1 MSIVQ
6 QRGTAYLARMRSLCL
21 LLTIGLLASCSVGN
35 DFSRTTFQKKRYSRG
50 YYVHK
55 AKNRPGPE
63 VESPQTE
70 ETTEALAGLD
80 DTHPILLPPEGLSI
94 SPSSS
99 LRPSDG
105 EPVHSPPAAS
115 RAATEPAVE
124 GTVEIFPPEPSVEA
138 PIAADANAEETKKP
152 RPHWTSIVS
161 AIFALQV
168 LLTLPSDA
176 TSALFF
182 HGFAAM
188 FAAAS
193 LAYCGRRRERP
204 GGKFATAIFGSFA
217 IPLVFTAAEGVPF
230 AILLPWTGI
239 VAALSALFWLLAKQ
253 FAPKPSP
260 RPESPQTESPQTETS
275 RRTIH
280 WSTWTALAGSI
291 IPLVLVEAVEWGTS
305 GLTIMTLFFIANA
318 ILSIVSLTKTG
329 PEKEHSGKAL
339 SILTLAWSVLA
350 TGFILFY
357 LGLGLIEWEFTGFG

>member
-1 MSIVQ
+1 MNRSIF
-6 QRGTAYLARMRSLCL
+6 SLLVGWIL
-21 LLTIGLLASCSVGN
+21 LLSACSSGS
-35 DFSRTTFQKKRYSRG
+35 DLSRTTFQKKRYSRG

-55 AKNRPGPE
+55 AKDRPGPE
-63 VESPQTE
+63 VASPQAE

-80 DTHPILLPPEGLSI
+80 DTHPILLPPEGLFI
-94 SPSSS
+94 TRSSS
-99 LRPSDG
+99 QRPSDG
-105 EPVHSPPAAS
+105 EPVPDTSPAVS
-115 RAATEPAVE
+115 RPATEPAAE
-124 GTVEIFPPEPSVEA
+124 GTAVIFPAEPPVE
-138 PIAADANAEETKKP
+138 PPTVEDATAEEAKKP

-161 AIFALQV
+161 AIFALRV

-176 TSALFF
+176 TRALFF

-193 LAYCGRRRERP
+193 LAYCGRSRERP

-230 AILLPWTGI
+230 VILLYWTGI

-253 FAPKPSP
+253 FAPIPSP
-260 RPESPQTESPQTETS
+260 RPESSQTEPPQSKTS
-275 RRTIH
+275 RRTMH

-291 IPLVLVEAVEWGTS
+291 IPLVLVETVAS
-305 GLTIMTLFFIANA
+305 GPTIMTLFFIANA

-339 SILTLAWSVLA
+339 SVLTLAWSVFA
-350 TGFILFY
+350 TGHILF
-357 LGLGLIEWEFTGFG
+357 LTGLDGLGFFLIGG

>member
-1 MSIVQ
+1 MNRSIF
-6 QRGTAYLARMRSLCL
+6 SLLVGLIL
-21 LLTIGLLASCSVGN
+21 LLSACSSGS
-35 DFSRTTFQKKRYSRG
+35 DLSRTTFQKKRYSRG

-55 AKNRPGPE
+55 AKDRPGPE

-105 EPVHSPPAAS
+105 EPVHAPPAAS

-124 GTVEIFPPEPSVEA
+124 GTVEIFPPESSVEA
-138 PIAADANAEETKKP
+138 PIVADANAVEAKKP

-161 AIFALQV
+161 AIFALRV

-193 LAYCGRRRERP
+193 LAYCGRRSERP

-230 AILLPWTGI
+230 VILLYWTGI

-253 FAPKPSP
+253 FAPIPSP
-260 RPESPQTESPQTETS
+260 RPESPQTEPPQ
-275 RRTIH
+275 
-280 WSTWTALAGSI
+280 STKSYRPLHWTAWGALTGAL
-291 IPLVLVEAVEWGTS
+291 IPLFNWGAWTTTE
-305 GLTIMTLFFIANA
+305 LLMFYIANA
-318 ILSIVSLTKTG
+318 ILSIAGLVKTG
-329 PEKEHSGKAL
+329 PEKEHSGKGLAL
-339 SILTLAWSVLA
+339 LSLAWSAFSIVL
-350 TGFILFY
+350 FIVILSTEPWY
-357 LGLGLIEWEFTGFG
+357 FGWG

>member
-1 MSIVQ
+1 MSIAQ
-6 QRGTAYLARMRSLCL
+6 RRGTAYLARMRSLCL
-21 LLTIGLLASCSVGN
+21 LLAIGLLASCSVGN

-55 AKNRPGPE
+55 AKDRPGPE

-70 ETTEALAGLD
+70 ETIEALAGLD
-80 DTHPILLPPEGLSI
+80 DIHPILLPPEGLSI
-94 SPSSS
+94 TPSSS
-99 LRPSDG
+99 QRPSDG
-105 EPVHSPPAAS
+105 EPVPDTSPAVS
-115 RAATEPAVE
+115 RPATEPAAE
-124 GTVEIFPPEPSVEA
+124 RTTVIFPAEPSVEA
-138 PIAADANAEETKKP
+138 TIVEDATAEEAKKP

-161 AIFALQV
+161 AIFALRV
-168 LLTLPSDA
+168 LITLPSDA

-204 GGKFATAIFGSFA
+204 GGNFATAIFGSFV
-217 IPLVFTAAEGVPF
+217 IPLVFTAAEEVPF

-239 VAALSALFWLLAKQ
+239 VAALSALAWLLAKQ
-253 FAPKPSP
+253 FAPKPTP
-260 RPESPQTESPQTETS
+260 RPASPPTESSQTETS
-275 RRTIH
+275 RRTVH

-291 IPLVLVEAVEWGTS
+291 IPFVLVETVGS
-305 GLTIMTLFFIANA
+305 GPAIMTLFFIANA

-339 SILTLAWSVLA
+339 SVLTLAWSIFV
-350 TGFILFY
+350 TGLLLY
-357 LGLGLIEWEFTGFG
+357 LIWLDGIGFFWIGG